1 MICTAAGFWALRG
14 VMTRGCLIDVMTR
27 LSLHRRA
34 KVRVGSTDESFVIL
48 PSVWMPRRAGWMQ
61 LPGEDY
67 AGEAQVVLIADQT
80 QAAMGEEEDG
90 L

>member
-1 MICTAAGFWALRG
+1 
-14 VMTRGCLIDVMTR
+14 
-27 LSLHRRA
+27 
-34 KVRVGSTDESFVIL
+34 
-48 PSVWMPRRAGWMQ
+48 MQ

-67 AGEAQVVLIADQT
+67 AGEAQVVLIADQM